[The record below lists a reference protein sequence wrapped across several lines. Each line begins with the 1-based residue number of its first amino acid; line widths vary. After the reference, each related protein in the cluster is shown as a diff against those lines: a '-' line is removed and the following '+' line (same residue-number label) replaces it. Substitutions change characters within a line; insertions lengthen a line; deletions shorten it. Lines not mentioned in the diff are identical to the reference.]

1 MVARKCKRL
10 RPEDGTPP
18 VRLRTELRKES
29 KLLSPAIPRQTSE
42 RGVIVSKNGLPRKP
56 LTKRRLKNLILN
68 VLKNPF
74 NMVVLVSL
82 IILFCLIII
91 PLLTMISSTFTLAQG
106 ELRRVQGHVGDF
118 TLYYWKYIL
127 TGTMANA
134 VLWGPLKNSFV
145 CGFFTVLV
153 SVPLGSVLAWLMIR
167 TDIPGK
173 KVLGLLVTVP
183 YMIPSWTKALAW
195 LAMFRNSTSGANG
208 FLAGMGI
215 PIPDWLA
222 YGPIAIVLCMSMHYY
237 AFSYIMVSGALRS
250 INSELEEMGEIQGA
264 SKAQILRHITLPLIL
279 PSVLSATVMTIS
291 KSIGTYGVPANLGN
305 RIGYYTL
312 ATKMRNFIDQG
323 PQSVG
328 YAMSIVLVLLAA
340 LIIFSNQR
348 IVGVRKSYATVSG
361 KGGRATLM
369 PLGKAKKPLMAFLM
383 VFLFLAMVVPF
394 FVLIMETFQITT
406 GAGYGLDN
414 LTLYNWIGKSGQIAK
429 YTNYEGIFR
438 NPKFFSAFWNT
449 IRLTLIGSIITAI
462 CGQFLGY
469 ISSRGRGKWYGDLTE
484 QMVFVPYLMSGIAF
498 STMYFSM
505 FSRPH
510 FGGLMPSL
518 YGTFTLIVLTS
529 VVKHFPFAS
538 KSGTAN
544 MLSISV
550 ELEEAAD
557 IAGASFWKR
566 MSSIIVPLA
575 KNGFISGFMLTFI
588 SIAKELDLV
597 IIMMTPSTQTMSYL
611 AFTYSQEGY
620 NQMSDAV
627 SVCVL
632 AFILVCYTVAN
643 RFGADLNKS
652 M

>member
-29 KLLSPAIPRQTSE
+29 KLLSPAFPRQTSE

-134 VLWGPLKNSFV
+134 VLWGPLKNSFI

-215 PIPDWLA
+215 PVPDWLA

-438 NPKFFSAFWNT
+438 DPKFFSAFWNT

>member
-1 MVARKCKRL
+1 M

-56 LTKRRLKNLILN
+56 LTRRRLKNLILN

-208 FLAGMGI
+208 FLAGLGI

-323 PQSVG
+323 PQAVG

-340 LIIFSNQR
+340 VIIFSNQR

>member
-1 MVARKCKRL
+1 MIARKCKRL

-127 TGTMANA
+127 TGKLASA
-134 VLWGPLKNSFV
+134 VLWGPLKNSFI

-167 TDIPGK
+167 TDLPGK
-173 KVLGLLVTVP
+173 KILGLLVTVP

-208 FLAGMGI
+208 FLAGLAI
-215 PIPDWLA
+215 PVPDWLA

-237 AFSYIMVSGALRS
+237 SFSYIMVSGALRS

-312 ATKMRNFIDQG
+312 ATKMRTFIDQG
-323 PQSVG
+323 PQAVG

-369 PLGKAKKPLMAFLM
+369 QLGKAKKPLMVFLM

-414 LTLYNWIGKSGQIAK
+414 LTLYNWIGKEGEIDK
-429 YTNYEGIFR
+429 YTNYVGIFR
-438 NPKFFSAFWNT
+438 NPNFFSAFWNT
-449 IRLTLIGSIITAI
+449 IRLTLIASILTAI

-510 FGGLMPSL
+510 LGGLMPSL

-588 SIAKELDLV
+588 SIAKELDLI
-597 IIMMTPSTQTMSYL
+597 IIMMTPTTQTMSYL
-611 AFTYSQEGY
+611 AFTYSQDGY

>member
-1 MVARKCKRL
+1 M

-29 KLLSPAIPRQTSE
+29 KLPSPAIPRQTSE

-56 LTKRRLKNLILN
+56 LTRRRLKNLILN

-91 PLLTMISSTFTLAQG
+91 PLLTMISNTFTLAQG

-323 PQSVG
+323 PQAVG

-340 LIIFSNQR
+340 VIIFSNQR

-632 AFILVCYTVAN
+632 VFILVCYTVAN

>member
-42 RGVIVSKNGLPRKP
+42 RGVIVLKNGLPRKP
-56 LTKRRLKNLILN
+56 LTRRRLKNLILN

-173 KVLGLLVTVP
+173 KILGLLVTVP

-215 PIPDWLA
+215 PVPDWLA

-323 PQSVG
+323 PQAVG

-340 LIIFSNQR
+340 VIIFSNQR

-632 AFILVCYTVAN
+632 VFILVCYTVAN

>member
-1 MVARKCKRL
+1 M

-56 LTKRRLKNLILN
+56 LTRRRLKNLILN

-323 PQSVG
+323 PQAVG

-340 LIIFSNQR
+340 VIIFSNQR

-469 ISSRGRGKWYGDLTE
+469 ISSRGRGKWYGELTE

-632 AFILVCYTVAN
+632 VFILVCYTVAN

>member
-1 MVARKCKRL
+1 M

-56 LTKRRLKNLILN
+56 LTRRRLKNLILN

-323 PQSVG
+323 PQAVG

-340 LIIFSNQR
+340 VIIFSNQR

-518 YGTFTLIVLTS
+518 YGTLTLIVLTS

-632 AFILVCYTVAN
+632 VFILVCYTVAN